1 MLTPTQIVILGAIF
15 FVNMWYYRKLLIETD
30 IKQRIYTSFVNE
42 FGDEIYKQKANSY
55 GNKIMWYMILLPL
68 MPLIAFPIYIFEVI
82 KERKK

>member
-1 MLTPTQIVILGAIF
+1 MLTPTQIVVLGTIF
-15 FVNMWYYRKLLIETD
+15 FINMWYYRKLLIEAD

-82 KERKK
+82 KGRKK

>member
-1 MLTPTQIVILGAIF
+1 MLTTVQTVILGAIF
-15 FVNMWYYRKLLIETD
+15 FVNMWCYRKLLVETD
-30 IKQRIYTSFVNE
+30 IKQRIYTSFANE

-68 MPLIAFPIYIFEVI
+68 MPLIAFPIYIFDVI